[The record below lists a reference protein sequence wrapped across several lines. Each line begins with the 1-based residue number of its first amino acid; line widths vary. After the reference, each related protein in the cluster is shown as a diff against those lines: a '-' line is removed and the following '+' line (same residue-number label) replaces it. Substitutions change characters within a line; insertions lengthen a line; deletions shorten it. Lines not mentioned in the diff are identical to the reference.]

1 MIVTK
6 DDLQGILAAYRG
18 ERRELIHILQD
29 VQRRWGYLP
38 PEAMREVAVFLRA
51 PESAVYGVATFYSHF
66 KFVRQGRH
74 IIKVCLG
81 TACHVRGGPL
91 IMETVERELGIQ
103 SGGTT
108 GDYKF
113 SLEKVNCLGCCALG
127 PVLVVGEE
135 YHGKI
140 SPAQVPKILAS
151 YE

>member
-1 MIVTK
+1 MIVAK
-6 DDLQGILAAYRG
+6 DDLREILADYQG

-29 VQRRWGYLP
+29 VQQRWGYLP
-38 PEAMREVAVFLRA
+38 PEAMREVAAFLRI

-74 IIKVCLG
+74 TIKVCLG

-108 GDYKF
+108 DDYKF

-140 SPAQVPKILAS
+140 SPAQVPQILAS